1 MDTIYHSEA
10 VTILK
15 KAKQVLAEKGW
26 TQGAFAHDGRGR
38 LVDYSDR
45 TAVQFCMLG
54 ALYYAS
60 DVDNVRARSRTAFFF
75 YPAFYHASRCLT
87 KAVRAATDNSC
98 GDPTIFND
106 MPRRTKAD
114 CLKVYDTAIALAEEE
129 EA

>member
-1 MDTIYHSEA
+1 MDTIYHSDA

-26 TQGAFAHDGRGR
+26 TQGSLAHDCHGR

-60 DVDNVRARSRTAFFF
+60 DVDKVRARARTAFF
-75 YPAFYHASRCLT
+75 YPALNHASRCLT
-87 KAVRAATDNSC
+87 KAVRAETDNSC

-106 MPRRTKAD
+106 MPRRTKED